1 MNFKNLCFLVLIF
14 LVSISSKSQSFND
27 GPIEIQTKLREVNT
41 VFDGTDVGQSSTIA
55 SLATPDELSFILWA
69 KDNLGVFPWTG
80 GICDTADFNPSY
92 NGGTGTN
99 SRDFDNTFATMSFP
113 TATVPQFL
121 DFKLDAWEDDNN
133 SDPFVVGIFNIN
145 INTTGS
151 RFLWDDY
158 VCQDSICLP
167 FIGCLCTYSD
177 GDDYRCM
184 ADPFATGIEYRQG
197 PPCQWFSHGFING
210 NPSACINTSSDA
222 SEPNTDGYYKPHIE
236 TFWRYTKG
244 TSFANSIDLG
254 TLGTGV
260 LSHYNSNECYTD
272 YYPASSGNDVIY
284 SFSVN
289 NPTGVNISL
298 CGANGAQ
305 FDSYMYLVKDTTV
318 LALSENDNFCSNQ
331 SEITTALC
339 ETGTYYIVVDA
350 TSTTELGTFTLLVT
364 EDPSS
369 AFTANTF
376 VSNVSCNSGSNGQIN
391 TIISGGSSPYSYN
404 WYDSNMLLIS
414 SNLSTVNLSD
424 SLVNLGSANY
434 ILQISDNNNCT
445 LTDTF
450 LVTQPTALS
459 MTTSS
464 LSASCNSYSD
474 GQVDVL
480 VTGGT
485 ASYSYSWNCNPIQ
498 NNANAVFLPSGT
510 YLLTVTDANNCID
523 TISETITE
531 PVPVPVSIF
540 SSTTAV
546 WCGGS
551 VNLQASGAVNYNW
564 SPPIWLSSS
573 VGSNVVSTPNTSV
586 DYILNGTDNFGCF
599 NSDTISI
606 TVIQSLQLS
615 NTPSSPSVCEG
626 ESVNVSVNG
635 ASNFSWFPSNGLN
648 NPNASNVSASPS
660 STTIYMVVGT
670 DNFGCS
676 DTIFVN
682 IDVLLKPNIAVTNS
696 PSICEGE
703 SVSLIANGAN
713 NYNWFPSNG
722 LNSVIG
728 NTVTS
733 SPLLSTSY
741 SVIGT
746 VNNGCSDTVSTVV
759 SVNPNP
765 ILTTVAAVV
774 DICKGDT
781 STLFVNGASTYIWN
795 PILGLNNST
804 VDTVQSFPV
813 SDISYTIIGMD
824 SLGCTSSANIFVN
837 VNDLPIIELSA
848 PKPEICIGEFLL
860 LSATGGVQYS
870 WLPQSSLSSNVG
882 SVVSANPTV
891 NTTYMVVGTD
901 ANSCSSWDTISV
913 LVNPLPILSLNNISS
928 TICEGENVPLIVSG
942 ANTYLWSPS
951 LGLNNSVGNSVIA
964 SPISTTN
971 FLITAT
977 DFNGCIEVIYSTVLV
992 NPSPNLSLNPATAA
1006 ICTGSSLQIEG
1017 FGANSYVWSPS
1028 YGLNTTTSNIVLASP
1043 NSDVI
1048 YNVVGTDLNNCKDSI
1063 DFQLIVGVPP
1073 TVSIS
1078 PVSAVI
1084 CEGESVTLSVDGAT
1098 NYVWYPDAT
1107 LSSNIGVSVVSTPL
1121 ITTNYE
1127 VIGTDLIG
1135 CEDTSNIV
1143 VSVIPLPTASIV
1155 SGGGVVC
1162 SGDSASIVVNL
1173 TGNPNWNITYSV
1185 NGSVSSVSSSTSP
1198 VIIYSNLEG
1207 TYTIPFISDANGCTN
1222 VGTGSELVDVINT
1235 PQANVDFSPE
1245 NPNMLNPEVSFI
1257 NNSIFSNSYLW
1268 LFGDNSPNSTEFE
1281 PTHVYELDD
1290 TYQVLLLAEN
1300 GPCTDTAFVVVTVDP
1315 YYALYVPNTF
1325 TPNDDGRNDDFE
1337 PKGVGIKE
1345 FEIYI
1350 FNRWG
1355 EEVFHS
1361 IDIDVC
1367 WDGGKAVPSSYSY
1380 VISVVDKMGEFH
1392 RKTGNIL
1399 IE

>member
-1 MNFKNLCFLVLIF
+1 MIFKRLHFLLFTFLI
-14 LVSISSKSQSFND
+14 VISSYAQSYND
-27 GPIEIQTKLREVNT
+27 GPVLIDVKLREVQGN
-41 VFDGTDVGQSSTIA
+41 FAATDE
-55 SLATPDELSFILWA
+55 SLLGIGFAPDELVFKIWTQ
-69 KDNLGVFPWTG
+69 DNLLTYPWTG
-80 GICDTADFNPSY
+80 GTCLQDFNFTPIV
-92 NGGTGTN
+92 GGGN
-99 SRDFDNTFATMSFP
+99 SIDFNSTFANFNFP
-113 TATVPQFL
+113 TTTAPQYL
-121 DFKLDAWEDDNN
+121 NFKIDAWEDDLPSDNLIGFCN
-133 SDPFVVGIFNIN
+133 SGTQCSWEDQQCCGIFLFGLCVGIE
-145 INTTGS
+145 T
-151 RFLWDDY
+151 
-158 VCQDSICLP
+158 
-167 FIGCLCTYSD
+167 
-177 GDDYRCM
+177 GDDYRCD
-184 ADPFATGIEYRQG
+184 ANPFYQGLSYRNG
-197 PPCQWFSHGFING
+197 PPCEWYSHGYLNG
-210 NPSACINTSSDA
+210 SGCLNPSTQSGS
-222 SEPNTDGYYKPHIE
+222 PNTDGYYKPHIE

-244 TSFANSIDLG
+244 TSFANAIDLG
-254 TLGTGV
+254 NLNTSV
-260 LSHYNSNECYTD
+260 ISHFNSNECYTD
-272 YYPASSGNDVIY
+272 YYTASSGNDVIY
-284 SFSVN
+284 SFNIN

-305 FDSYMYLVKDTTV
+305 FDSYVYLVKDTNV
-318 LALSENDNFCSNQ
+318 IALSENDNFCTNQ
-331 SEITTALC
+331 SEISAALC
-339 ETGTYYIVVDA
+339 EIGTYYIVVDA
-350 TSTTELGTFTLLVT
+350 VSLTELGTFTLLVS
-364 EDPSS
+364 EDP
-369 AFTANTF
+369 
-376 VSNVSCNSGSNGQIN
+376 
-391 TIISGGSSPYSYN
+391 
-404 WYDSNMLLIS
+404 
-414 SNLSTVNLSD
+414 
-424 SLVNLGSANY
+424 
-434 ILQISDNNNCT
+434 
-445 LTDTF
+445 
-450 LVTQPTALS
+450 
-459 MTTSS
+459 TSS
-464 LSASCNSYSD
+464 FTILSSITDASCNSYSD
-474 GQVDVL
+474 GKINVSL
-480 VTGGT
+480 NGGV
-485 ASYSYSWNCNPIQ
+485 APYSYSWYDSNMQLISNNLLSSNNTDSLDNLQAASYIIQVSDNDNCILIDTIIVSQPSPLTMLTSSVPASCNSFSDGQVNVVVSGGTPNYNYNWNTNPTQ
-498 NNANAVFLPSGT
+498 SNANAVFLPAGT

-523 TISETITE
+523 TIYETITE
-531 PVPVPVSIF
+531 PSPVPVNI
-540 SSTTAV
+540 SSTSTTV
-546 WCGGS
+546 CVGGS
-551 VNLQASGAVNYNW
+551 VNLQVSGALNYNW
-564 SPPIWLSSS
+564 SPSLWLNTS
-573 VGSNVVSTPNTSV
+573 VGTNVMSTPNTTI
-586 DYILNGTDNFGCF
+586 DYIVSGTDILGCS
-599 NSDTISI
+599 NTDTITVS
-606 TVIQSLQLS
+606 VIQSLQMT
-615 NTPSSPSVCEG
+615 NTPLYPTVCEG
-626 ESVNVSVNG
+626 ESVSIFVNG
-635 ASNFSWFPSNGLN
+635 ASSFSWFPSSGLSTSSSN
-648 NPNASNVSASPS
+648 NVLASPLN
-660 STTIYMVVGT
+660 TTNYMVIGT

-703 SVSLIANGAN
+703 SVPLLANGAD
-713 NYNWFPSNG
+713 NYSWFPSNG

-746 VNNGCSDTVSTVV
+746 ANNGCSDTVSTVV

-765 ILTTVAAVV
+765 ILTTIAAVV

-781 STLFVNGASTYIWN
+781 STLFVNGASNYIWN

-813 SDISYTIIGMD
+813 SDITYTIIGMD
-824 SLGCTSSANIFVN
+824 SLGCTSSVNIFVN
-837 VNDLPIIELSA
+837 VNDLPIIELST

-860 LSATGGVQYS
+860 LTATGGVQYS

-951 LGLNNSVGNSVIA
+951 LGLNTSVGNSVIA

-977 DFNGCIEVIYSTVLV
+977 DFNGCIEVIYSNVLV

-1084 CEGESVTLSVDGAT
+1084 CEGESVTLSADGAT
-1098 NYVWYPDAT
+1098 NFVWYPDAT

-1281 PTHVYELDD
+1281 PSHVYDLDD

-1325 TPNDDGRNDDFE
+1325 TPNDDGRNDDFV

-1361 IDIDVC
+1361 VDMDVC

>member
-1 MNFKNLCFLVLIF
+1 MIFKRLHFLLFTFLI
-14 LVSISSKSQSFND
+14 VISSYAQSYND
-27 GPIEIQTKLREVNT
+27 GPVLIDVKLREVQGN
-41 VFDGTDVGQSSTIA
+41 FAATDE
-55 SLATPDELSFILWA
+55 SLLGIGFAPDELVFKIWTQ
-69 KDNLGVFPWTG
+69 DNLLTYPWTG
-80 GICDTADFNPSY
+80 GTCLQDFNFTPIV
-92 NGGTGTN
+92 GGGN
-99 SRDFDNTFATMSFP
+99 SLDFNSTFANFNFP
-113 TATVPQFL
+113 TTTVPQYL
-121 DFKLDAWEDDNN
+121 NFKIDAWEDDLPSDNLIGFCN
-133 SDPFVVGIFNIN
+133 SGTQCSWEDQQCCGIFLFGLCVGIE
-145 INTTGS
+145 T
-151 RFLWDDY
+151 
-158 VCQDSICLP
+158 
-167 FIGCLCTYSD
+167 
-177 GDDYRCM
+177 GDDYRCD
-184 ADPFATGIEYRQG
+184 ANPFYQGLSYRNG
-197 PPCQWFSHGFING
+197 PPCEWYSHGYLNG
-210 NPSACINTSSDA
+210 SGCLNPSTQSGS
-222 SEPNTDGYYKPHIE
+222 PNTDGYYKPHIE

-244 TSFANSIDLG
+244 TSFANAIDLG
-254 TLGTGV
+254 NLNTSV
-260 LSHYNSNECYTD
+260 ISHFNSNECYTD
-272 YYPASSGNDVIY
+272 YYTASSGNDVIY
-284 SFSVN
+284 SFNIN

-305 FDSYMYLVKDTTV
+305 FDSYVYLVKDTNV
-318 LALSENDNFCSNQ
+318 IALSENDNFCTNQ
-331 SEITTALC
+331 SEISAALC
-339 ETGTYYIVVDA
+339 EIGTYYIVVDA
-350 TSTTELGTFTLLVT
+350 VSLTELGTFTLLVS
-364 EDPSS
+364 EDP
-369 AFTANTF
+369 
-376 VSNVSCNSGSNGQIN
+376 
-391 TIISGGSSPYSYN
+391 
-404 WYDSNMLLIS
+404 
-414 SNLSTVNLSD
+414 
-424 SLVNLGSANY
+424 
-434 ILQISDNNNCT
+434 
-445 LTDTF
+445 
-450 LVTQPTALS
+450 
-459 MTTSS
+459 TSS
-464 LSASCNSYSD
+464 FTILSSITDASCNSYSD
-474 GQVDVL
+474 GKINVSL
-480 VTGGT
+480 NGGV
-485 ASYSYSWNCNPIQ
+485 APYSYSWYDSNMQLISNNLLSSNNTDSLDNLQAASYIIQVSDNDNCILIDTIIVSQPSPLTMLTSSVPASCNSFSDGQVNVVVSGGIPNYNYNWNTNPTQ
-498 NNANAVFLPSGT
+498 SNANAVFLPAGT

-531 PVPVPVSIF
+531 PSPVPVNI
-540 SSTTAV
+540 SSTSTTV
-546 WCGGS
+546 CVGGS
-551 VNLQASGAVNYNW
+551 VNLQASGALNYNW
-564 SPPIWLSSS
+564 SPSLWLNTS
-573 VGSNVVSTPNTSV
+573 VGTNVMSTPNTTI
-586 DYILNGTDNFGCF
+586 DYIVSGTDILGCS
-599 NSDTISI
+599 NTDTITVS
-606 TVIQSLQLS
+606 VIQSLQITY
-615 NTPSSPSVCEG
+615 TPLYPTVCEG
-626 ESVNVSVNG
+626 ESVSIFVNG
-635 ASNFSWFPSNGLN
+635 ASSFSWFPSSGLN
-648 NPNASNVSASPS
+648 TSSSNNVLASPLN
-660 STTIYMVVGT
+660 TTNYMVIGT

-703 SVSLIANGAN
+703 SVPLLANGAD
-713 NYNWFPSNG
+713 NYSWFPSNG

-746 VNNGCSDTVSTVV
+746 ANNGCSDTVSTVV

-781 STLFVNGASTYIWN
+781 STLFVNGASNYIWN

-813 SDISYTIIGMD
+813 SDITYTIIGMD
-824 SLGCTSSANIFVN
+824 SLGCTSSVNIFVN

-848 PKPEICIGEFLL
+848 SKPEICIGEFLL
-860 LSATGGVQYS
+860 LTATGGVQYS

-951 LGLNNSVGNSVIA
+951 LGLNTSVGNSVIA

-977 DFNGCIEVIYSTVLV
+977 DFNGCIEVIYSNVLV

-1006 ICTGSSLQIEG
+1006 ICTGSSLQIEV

-1048 YNVVGTDLNNCKDSI
+1048 YNVMGTDLNNCKDSI

-1084 CEGESVTLSVDGAT
+1084 CEGESITLSVDGAT

-1162 SGDSASIVVNL
+1162 SGDSAAIVVNL

-1290 TYQVLLLAEN
+1290 TYQILLLAEN